1 MSLLPEAVVARL
13 SCYRRQLQ
21 PMIAEG
27 RERVFSHQ
35 LAERASVTAAQV
47 RRDLM
52 TIGFTGSPAK
62 GYEVEKLHGAV
73 SDILGPAGSESIALV
88 GVGHLGRALL
98 AYFLGRRPEIVVSS
112 AFDVDPDVV
121 GTEIAGCA
129 VLPIEQIE
137 TELAAR
143 PALVGV
149 LAVPRGQAQALTD
162 RLIACGVTGI
172 LNFCPMRIQV
182 PAGIHV
188 EDVDI
193 ATSAEKAL
201 FFARYHASEREGTA

>member
-1 MSLLPEAVVARL
+1 
-13 SCYRRQLQ
+13 
-21 PMIAEG
+21 
-27 RERVFSHQ
+27 
-35 LAERASVTAAQV
+35 VTAAQV

-52 TIGFTGSPAK
+52 TISFTGSPAK

-98 AYFLGRRPEIVVSS
+98 AYFLGRRPEIVVGS

-121 GTEIAGCA
+121 GTEIAGC
-129 VLPIEQIE
+129 VVRPIEEIE
-137 TELAAR
+137 TVLAEH

-149 LAVPRGQAQALTD
+149 LAVPRGQAQTLTD

-172 LNFCPMRIQV
+172 LNFCPVRIQV

-201 FFARYHASEREGTA
+201 FFARYHAAKREGTA